1 MVDICPSSFWSLA
14 VCPADTWS
22 VVEREGCLAFGDV
35 SSEVKLGH
43 HKSKFEPF
51 VVEMV
56 LGRKQEHPLPKMD
69 APLAAYIV
77 GHDKRKEGGGQK
89 ARKEKVVHIRV
100 SK

>member
-1 MVDICPSSFWSLA
+1 M
-14 VCPADTWS
+14 
-22 VVEREGCLAFGDV
+22 AFGDV

-69 APLAAYIV
+69 APLAAYI
-77 GHDKRKEGGGQK
+77 
-89 ARKEKVVHIRV
+89 I
-100 SK
+100 